1 MSFSLGNNVE
11 AKVRSKTDTVTG
23 TKKIKLIES
32 LSLNGSYNFA
42 ADSLRMSLISLSGYS
57 TILNRLTLRY
67 SATFDPYAI
76 GEKTTSSGKTQ
87 VRVNNYMID
96 RYGTLWRKT
105 QDQWATSLSY
115 TFGPIKDKTEDVSVP
130 VDEMY
135 SYWDVPWNLSV
146 SYSLSIP
153 RKYYYDYNNQLDSVS
168 NNIIQTITASGKVS
182 LTKNWNVSFSTGW
195 DFQERGI
202 SYTTL
207 KVYRDLH
214 CWDMQ
219 FTWVPLGDR
228 QRWEFTLKIKASMLS
243 DIKIDM
249 KSSSEYF

>member
-1 MSFSLGNNVE
+1 MNNLKE
-11 AKVRSKTDTVTG
+11 
-23 TKKIKLIES
+23 
-32 LSLNGSYNFA
+32 
-42 ADSLRMSLISLSGYS
+42 
-57 TILNRLTLRY
+57 
-67 SATFDPYAI
+67 
-76 GEKTTSSGKTQ
+76 
-87 VRVNNYMID
+87 
-96 RYGTLWRKT
+96 
-105 QDQWATSLSY
+105 DQLAYL
-115 TFGPIKDKTEDVSVP
+115 IKDKTEDVSVP